1 MASLDSMDSDEFDAF
16 SAAFLQKYLNVT
28 YVELELGDV
37 EAKKR
42 IANRRGSMA
51 GGLDPD
57 QARANIENLH
67 VAVLKVL
74 GWAGADKD
82 NIEELAEQ
90 FDSVVANYVDL
101 VEAISAW
108 FDKSVPTQGMTEE
121 QKEGFKLFL
130 ISVARRNMLA
140 KKMARIG
147 VAWKLVLILGL
158 GYLDLVTD
166 LLVAKSYFDAGDL
179 STAYATV
186 GFAVLTIVLQ
196 GLLTFFNY
204 WKKFVFAMSLFG
216 EAFGSRKPIFLLLG
230 VEFCIVCTY
239 KGWKGELFG
248 FALVSKPSPFN
259 DYILP
264 FIVWA
269 FEYLLVSAVPMMIT
283 AAPCEL
289 GPEVFAGT
297 VVWRLLTNTGIVY
310 IALGALAKKEHYLSL
325 TTGMTG
331 YGASLGVVVV
341 GLAMFLMSCDT
352 NFDRSLFWKAKSG
365 KQHVREC
372 WRSETIW
379 TTKRKSKDAEIWGWF
394 AHIHPIF
401 FPFDLL
407 TPWICEELFEKY
419 GNEGVERPEWM
430 NEENNGK
437 FIKRVVEIYIWKGGV
452 VGAKVDVALAKLF
465 GRNGADLEA
474 GVDGKLSFIQSKKS
488 RKGIKVNKVQPE
500 ELAV

>member
-1 MASLDSMDSDEFDAF
+1 MKTLNLIRPLTKGYRTHMASTHDALMDMASLDSMDSDEFDAF
-16 SAAFLQKYLNVT
+16 SAAFLQKISQRRDDRRAKLGLTPKT

-51 GGLDPD
+51 GSLDPD

-130 ISVARRNMLA
+130 ISVARRNLLA
-140 KKMARIG
+140 KKM
-147 VAWKLVLILGL
+147 
-158 GYLDLVTD
+158 
-166 LLVAKSYFDAGDL
+166 
-179 STAYATV
+179 
-186 GFAVLTIVLQ
+186 
-196 GLLTFFNY
+196 
-204 WKKFVFAMSLFG
+204 
-216 EAFGSRKPIFLLLG
+216 
-230 VEFCIVCTY
+230 
-239 KGWKGELFG
+239 
-248 FALVSKPSPFN
+248 
-259 DYILP
+259 
-264 FIVWA
+264 
-269 FEYLLVSAVPMMIT
+269 
-283 AAPCEL
+283 
-289 GPEVFAGT
+289 
-297 VVWRLLTNTGIVY
+297 VWRLLTNTGIVY

-379 TTKRKSKDAEIWGWF
+379 TTKRKSKDAEIWRWF

-401 FPFDLL
+401 FPFGLL